1 MTNISFYWPTYPNLI
16 SLVDQESLSW
26 SKTER
31 LDPIKQT
38 HIKITDRNQLQISL
52 VNRTKQVTA
61 QNKLRTLK

>member
-31 LDPIKQT
+31 LD
-38 HIKITDRNQLQISL
+38 KITQ
-52 VNRTKQVTA
+52 
-61 QNKLRTLK
+61 